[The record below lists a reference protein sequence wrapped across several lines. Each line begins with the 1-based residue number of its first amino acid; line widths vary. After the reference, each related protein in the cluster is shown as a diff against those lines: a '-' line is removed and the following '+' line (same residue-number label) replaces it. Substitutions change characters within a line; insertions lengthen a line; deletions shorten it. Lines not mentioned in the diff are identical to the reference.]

1 VRFRKEIRFDG
12 PVEQVRAMLLD
23 PEFRNQVAL
32 ATNGRPADSRIEE
45 TPEGPR
51 SVNEIRP
58 SLEELPAFTRPVV
71 GAGLVIHQEEHWTSP
86 DQAVLSVRSHGRPG
100 HIEGTITL
108 TPSEGGTL
116 QTTDAEITARIPL
129 VGGRVET
136 LMGKIL
142 GNVLNVQGRLG
153 NEWLTRPSTDQE

>member
-1 VRFRKEIRFDG
+1 MRFRKEIEFPG
-12 PVEQVRAMLLD
+12 TVEHVRAMLLD

-32 ATNGRPADSRIEE
+32 ATNGRPAESRVEE

-58 SLEELPAFTRPVV
+58 SLEELPSFTRPIV

-86 DQAVLSVRSHGRPG
+86 DRATLSVRSHGRPG

-108 TPSEGGTL
+108 APTEDGGTL
-116 QTTDAEITARIPL
+116 QTTDAEITVRIPL

-136 LMGKIL
+136 LMAKIL
-142 GNVLNVQGRLG
+142 GNVLKVQGRLG
-153 NEWLTRPSTDQE
+153 AEWLAGKG